1 MAKRPLTSAATRAIE
16 KVKEA
21 YPDSHDFR
29 VREEVG
35 IGGIETGELC
45 YIEFEEPKDGP
56 NEVYV
61 FVKKDT
67 ARIFDDVPSLLR
79 FVQSNDPW
87 RSGYFGAIQSILDV
101 GGIAGVVAV
110 LMVLTLCALSILNRT
125 LVLPELW
132 QPAILTII
140 GFYFG
145 TKATQTKTRGSQ
157 GGG

>member
-16 KVKEA
+16 KIKEA
-21 YPDSHDFR
+21 YPDARDFR
-29 VREEVG
+29 IREEVE
-35 IGGIETGELC
+35 IGGVETGELC
-45 YIEFEEPKDGP
+45 YIEFEDSKDGP

-79 FVQSNDPW
+79 FVQSNNPGKVGW
-87 RSGYFGAIQSILDV
+87 VAAVENLLDV
-101 GGIAGVVAV
+101 GGIAGLVAII
-110 LMVLTLCALSILNRT
+110 MVLTVCALSIFKRD

-145 TKATQTKTRGSQ
+145 TKTQTRSRGL
-157 GGG
+157 

>member
-1 MAKRPLTSAATRAIE
+1 MAKAVLTSASTRAID
-16 KVKEA
+16 KVKEG
-21 YPDSHDFR
+21 YPNAKGFR
-29 VREEVG
+29 CREEVQ

-45 YIEFEEPKDGP
+45 YIEFDDPKDGE

-61 FVKKDT
+61 FVKPDT

-79 FVQSNDPW
+79 FVQGNIPKKVGW
-87 RSGYFGAIQSILDV
+87 VAAVIANLLDV
-101 GGIAGVVAV
+101 GGIAGLVAIT
-110 LMVLTLCALSILNRT
+110 MVITVCALSIINRS

-145 TKATQTKTRGSQ
+145 TKTQTKPH
-157 GGG
+157 